1 MVVDAAAAAAV
12 VAPAGKV
19 LSEAELTK
27 LAVAA
32 MKAKLKGDKAT
43 HARLTEEV
51 RFVSFRFVWWVCC
64 LVLLVLVLLVCCG
77 LLFC

>member
-1 MVVDAAAAAAV
+1 MVVVAAASASV
-12 VAPAGKV
+12 VAPAAKV

-32 MKAKLKGDKAT
+32 MKAKLKGDQAT

-51 RFVSFRFVWWVCC
+51 SLCSLISMV
-64 LVLLVLVLLVCCG
+64 
-77 LLFC
+77 